1 MELPGIVSTYIET
14 FCRGDLDACLAT
26 FAPDGMY
33 ISASTTHTF
42 SGQAIKDLFSEY
54 FTGFPDL
61 TCETVAVHAI
71 SEDLAV
77 WRWVVRGTHTGSFR
91 GLPPTGRSVVLR
103 GCDFI
108 SVRQGLVQ
116 RVEGYVD
123 RLGLL
128 QQLGALPA
136 PEQSSQ
142 FTLRRFCGGDEQFP
156 SFRGEGKKGAFPC
169 RPKTTRRSCA
179 VS

>member
-1 MELPGIVSTYIET
+1 MELPRIVSTYIET

-26 FAPDGMY
+26 FAPEGTY

-42 SGQAIKDLFSEY
+42 SGPAIRDLFGAY
-54 FTGFPDL
+54 FTGLPDL
-61 TCETVAVHAI
+61 TCETVALHAI
-71 SEDLAV
+71 SADVAV
-77 WRWVVRGTHTGSFR
+77 WRWVVRGTNTGAFR

-108 SVRQGLVQ
+108 SVRAGKLQ

-136 PEQSSQ
+136 PEQSS
-142 FTLRRFCGGDEQFP
+142 
-156 SFRGEGKKGAFPC
+156 
-169 RPKTTRRSCA
+169 
-179 VS
+179 

>member
-1 MELPGIVSTYIET
+1 MEVSQIVSTYIET

-33 ISASTTHTF
+33 VSASTGQTF
-42 SGQAIKDLFSEY
+42 SGSAIKDLFGEY

-71 SEDLAV
+71 SDDLAV
-77 WRWVVRGTHTGSFR
+77 WRWVVRGTNTGPFR
-91 GLPPTGRSVVLR
+91 GQPPTGRSVILH

-108 SVRQGLVQ
+108 AVREGKLQ
-116 RVEGYVD
+116 RVDGYVD

-128 QQLGALPA
+128 QQLGLVPA
-136 PEQSSQ
+136 
-142 FTLRRFCGGDEQFP
+142 
-156 SFRGEGKKGAFPC
+156 RGHAGE
-169 RPKTTRRSCA
+169 
-179 VS
+179 